1 MNMKINTHL
10 SFFLLAVAVACA
22 APVPNPSLRARQ
34 EASPQGSP
42 SSLPSPLD
50 FESLI
55 ANSPLKDVY
64 KMIKEE
70 VKGGYLI
77 SFTYPSASFNAC

>member
-1 MNMKINTHL
+1 MKINTHV
-10 SFFLLAVAVACA
+10 SFVLLAVAVACA
-22 APVPNPSLRARQ
+22 APVPNPNLHARQ
-34 EASPQGSP
+34 EASPQGEPEPSP
-42 SSLPSPLD
+42 SPSPLD

-70 VKGGYLI
+70 VKVDLPNMKGKH
-77 SFTYPSASFNAC
+77 PA

>member
-1 MNMKINTHL
+1 MKITTHA

-22 APVPNPSLRARQ
+22 APILNARQ
-34 EASPQGSP
+34 EAPSQGEPAP
-42 SSLPSPLD
+42 SPSPLD

-55 ANSPLKDVY
+55 ASSPLNGVY

-70 VKGGYLI
+70 VKGVYLI
-77 SFTYPSASFNAC
+77 SVTHPSVYLNAC